1 MEIGKNMTS
10 VGVFGGTHGTVRWTL
25 QVLRFARSKPLGATG
40 LLILIAALIVA
51 LTSQIIT
58 PHDPWAL
65 NASRILEPPNAR
77 HWFGTDHMGRDLLS
91 RTIYGTPVS
100 IMVGLITV
108 MGATVISAVVGI
120 TSAYYG
126 GWFDLVVQRFVDA
139 YDAFPTLLLALA
151 LITAFG
157 ASFTS
162 VVTSLVIVYAARSIR
177 VLRSQVLSI
186 KEASYVEAA
195 RAIGAHDLRIMLNHV
210 LPNTFGPMMV
220 MATTTMGLAILL
232 EASVSFLGVGM
243 PTSIISWGGML
254 KTEILHDFANAPW
267 VGLFPGFALTMVV
280 FGINVFGDAL
290 RDVLDPRLR
299 GR

>member
-40 LLILIAALIVA
+40 LLILLAALIVA
-51 LTSQIIT
+51 LTSQIIA
-58 PHDPWAL
+58 PQDPWAL

-108 MGATVISAVVGI
+108 LGATVISAVVGI

-186 KEASYVEAA
+186 KEASYVEGA

-267 VGLFPGFALTMVV
+267 VGLFPGFALTLVV

-299 GR
+299 GQ

>member
-1 MEIGKNMTS
+1 MEIGKRMAPAIPM
-10 VGVFGGTHGTVRWTL
+10 GIPDLPL
-25 QVLRFARSKPLGATG
+25 QWMGLVLHFIKSKPLGGTG
-40 LLILIAALIVA
+40 LLILVGTLIVA
-51 LTSQIIT
+51 FTSQLIA
-58 PHDPWAL
+58 PQDPWAL
-65 NASRILEPPNAR
+65 NASRILEPPNPG
-77 HWFGTDHMGRDLLS
+77 HWFGTDYMGRDLLS

-108 MGATVISAVVGI
+108 LGATIISSAVGI
-120 TSAYYG
+120 TSGYYG

-157 ASFTS
+157 ASFGS
-162 VVTSLVIVYAARSIR
+162 VVTALVIVYSARSIR

-186 KEASYVEAA
+186 KTASYIEAA
-195 RAIGAHDLRIMLNHV
+195 RAIGATDFRILLRYV
-210 LPNTFGPMMV
+210 LPNIFGPMMV
-220 MATTTMGLAILL
+220 MATSTMGLSILL

-254 KTEILHDFANAPW
+254 KTEILRDFASAPW
-267 VGLFPGFALTMVV
+267 VGLFPGFALTLVV

-299 GR
+299 RR

>member
-1 MEIGKNMTS
+1 
-10 VGVFGGTHGTVRWTL
+10 
-25 QVLRFARSKPLGATG
+25 
-40 LLILIAALIVA
+40 
-51 LTSQIIT
+51 
-58 PHDPWAL
+58 
-65 NASRILEPPNAR
+65 
-77 HWFGTDHMGRDLLS
+77 
-91 RTIYGTPVS
+91 
-100 IMVGLITV
+100 MVGLITV

-267 VGLFPGFALTMVV
+267 VGLFPGFALTLVV

-290 RDVLDPRLR
+290 RDALDPRLR

>member
-1 MEIGKNMTS
+1 
-10 VGVFGGTHGTVRWTL
+10 
-25 QVLRFARSKPLGATG
+25 
-40 LLILIAALIVA
+40 
-51 LTSQIIT
+51 
-58 PHDPWAL
+58 
-65 NASRILEPPNAR
+65 
-77 HWFGTDHMGRDLLS
+77 
-91 RTIYGTPVS
+91 
-100 IMVGLITV
+100 MVGLITV

-195 RAIGAHDLRIMLNHV
+195 RAIGAHDVRIMLNHV

-220 MATTTMGLAILL
+220 MATTIMGLAILL

-267 VGLFPGFALTMVV
+267 VGLFPGFALTLVV

-290 RDVLDPRLR
+290 RDALDPRLR

>member
-108 MGATVISAVVGI
+108 MGATLISAVVGI

-267 VGLFPGFALTMVV
+267 VGLFPGFALTLVV

>member
-40 LLILIAALIVA
+40 LLILLAALIVA
-51 LTSQIIT
+51 LTSQIIA
-58 PHDPWAL
+58 PQDPWAL

-267 VGLFPGFALTMVV
+267 VGLFPGFALTLVV

-290 RDVLDPRLR
+290 RDALDPRLR

>member
-108 MGATVISAVVGI
+108 LGATVISAVVGI

-186 KEASYVEAA
+186 KEASYVEGA

-267 VGLFPGFALTMVV
+267 VGLFPGFALTLVV

>member
-1 MEIGKNMTS
+1 
-10 VGVFGGTHGTVRWTL
+10 
-25 QVLRFARSKPLGATG
+25 
-40 LLILIAALIVA
+40 
-51 LTSQIIT
+51 
-58 PHDPWAL
+58 
-65 NASRILEPPNAR
+65 
-77 HWFGTDHMGRDLLS
+77 
-91 RTIYGTPVS
+91 
-100 IMVGLITV
+100 MVGLITV
-108 MGATVISAVVGI
+108 LGATVISAVVGI

-267 VGLFPGFALTMVV
+267 VGLFPGFALTLVV

-299 GR
+299 GQ

>member
-1 MEIGKNMTS
+1 MEIGENMAS

-108 MGATVISAVVGI
+108 MGATIISAVVGI

-267 VGLFPGFALTMVV
+267 VGLFPGFALTLVV

-290 RDVLDPRLR
+290 RDALDPRLR

>member
-1 MEIGKNMTS
+1 
-10 VGVFGGTHGTVRWTL
+10 
-25 QVLRFARSKPLGATG
+25 
-40 LLILIAALIVA
+40 
-51 LTSQIIT
+51 
-58 PHDPWAL
+58 
-65 NASRILEPPNAR
+65 
-77 HWFGTDHMGRDLLS
+77 
-91 RTIYGTPVS
+91 
-100 IMVGLITV
+100 MVGLITV
-108 MGATVISAVVGI
+108 MGATIISAVVGI

-267 VGLFPGFALTMVV
+267 VGLFPGFALTLVV

-290 RDVLDPRLR
+290 RDALDPRLR

>member
-1 MEIGKNMTS
+1 
-10 VGVFGGTHGTVRWTL
+10 
-25 QVLRFARSKPLGATG
+25 
-40 LLILIAALIVA
+40 
-51 LTSQIIT
+51 
-58 PHDPWAL
+58 
-65 NASRILEPPNAR
+65 
-77 HWFGTDHMGRDLLS
+77 
-91 RTIYGTPVS
+91 
-100 IMVGLITV
+100 MVGLITV

-267 VGLFPGFALTMVV
+267 VGLFPGFALTLVV

-299 GR
+299 GQ

>member
-1 MEIGKNMTS
+1 
-10 VGVFGGTHGTVRWTL
+10 
-25 QVLRFARSKPLGATG
+25 
-40 LLILIAALIVA
+40 
-51 LTSQIIT
+51 
-58 PHDPWAL
+58 
-65 NASRILEPPNAR
+65 
-77 HWFGTDHMGRDLLS
+77 
-91 RTIYGTPVS
+91 
-100 IMVGLITV
+100 MVGLITV

-267 VGLFPGFALTMVV
+267 VGLFPGFALTLVV

-299 GR
+299 GRVGCWAG